1 MEMTNME
8 NKKIVTLTDFE
19 KPNQEEMH
27 LNSRFQRFLYA
38 INLNQLSCIQYG
50 VVQI

>member
-1 MEMTNME
+1 MEMTNTG
-8 NKKIVTLTDFE
+8 NKKKVTLTDFE

-27 LNSRFQRFLYA
+27 LNSRFQRFLYS
-38 INLNQLSCIQYG
+38 INLTQLNCIQYG